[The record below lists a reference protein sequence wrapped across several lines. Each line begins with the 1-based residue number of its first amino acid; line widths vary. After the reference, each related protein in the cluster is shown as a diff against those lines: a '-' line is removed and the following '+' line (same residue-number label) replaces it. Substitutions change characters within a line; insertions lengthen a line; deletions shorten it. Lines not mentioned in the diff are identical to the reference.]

1 MSTREIAKLTLY
13 RGARSPYD
21 APDNFW
27 ACEGSPPPP
36 ATDWAHAAARGV
48 MHDLGDRRGIKW
60 HTENVAE
67 DVRAELV
74 QSLAEII
81 RAASDHQ
88 IEILRSR
95 GDESVQRIADL
106 SDYLRWVCEIART
119 WMPDYATYSDRS
131 TLEQAEKAL
140 EAKP

>member
-1 MSTREIAKLTLY
+1 MTPREIAARTLKA
-13 RGARSPYD
+13 GAENPYD
-21 APDNFW
+21 APDDFY
-27 ACEGSPPPP
+27 AGEDTAPP
-36 ATDWAHAAARGV
+36 AKDWAHAAARGV

-81 RAASDHQ
+81 REASDQ
-88 IEILRSR
+88 EIEILRSR
-95 GDESVQRIADL
+95 GDESAQRIADL

-131 TLEQAEKAL
+131 TLEQAARAL
-140 EAKP
+140 EPKP